1 MTPTEA
7 LIQVAKDLHHLANTL
22 ELLVNV
28 PNAEYIPTD
37 DDTEVPTV
45 EEAPVVETSVEDDHG
60 ITLEQIRT
68 VLQQKSRSGLRN
80 EVNNLIL
87 AFGVTQ
93 LSDVPYDKYPEL
105 LLAAEEM

>member
-1 MTPTEA
+1 MTVKEA
-7 LIQVAKDLHHLANTL
+7 TMQVAKDLRHLANAL
-22 ELLVNV
+22 ELMVEV

-37 DDTEVPTV
+37 DYENTTPS
-45 EEAPVVETSVEDDHG
+45 PVADHG
-60 ITLEQIRT
+60 ITLEQIRKILT
-68 VLQQKSRSGLRN
+68 EKSRAGLRN

>member
-7 LIQVAKDLHHLANTL
+7 LVQVAKDLHHLANTL
-22 ELLVNV
+22 ELLVKV
-28 PNAEYIPTD
+28 PDAEYIPTD
-37 DDTEVPTV
+37 DDIDVPTV
-45 EEAPVVETSVEDDHG
+45 DETPVVKDHG

-68 VLQQKSRSGLRN
+68 ILQQKSRSGLRN

-87 AFGVTQ
+87 AFGVKQ
-93 LSDVPYDKYPEL
+93 LSDVPYEKYPEL

>member
-1 MTPTEA
+1 MTSTEA
-7 LIQVAKDLHHLANTL
+7 LIQIAKDLHHLANTL
-22 ELLVNV
+22 ELLVSV

-37 DDTEVPTV
+37 DETPT
-45 EEAPVVETSVEDDHG
+45 PVVEETPVVKDHG

-93 LSDVPYDKYPEL
+93 LSDVPYEKYPEL

>member
-1 MTPTEA
+1 MTTTDA
-7 LIQVAKDLHHLANTL
+7 LLEIAKTLHHLANTI
-22 ELLVNV
+22 ELSIVA
-28 PNAEYIPTD
+28 PGAELIPTD
-37 DDTEVPTV
+37 DDSSFEDINKK
-45 EEAPVVETSVEDDHG
+45 ETIDHG
-60 ITLEQIRT
+60 ITLERIRT

-93 LSDVPYDKYPEL
+93 LSDVPYEKYPEL

>member
-1 MTPTEA
+1 MMTPTEA
-7 LIQVAKDLHHLANTL
+7 LVQVAKDLHHLANTL

-37 DDTEVPTV
+37 DDTDIPTV
-45 EEAPVVETSVEDDHG
+45 AETPVVKDHG

>member
-1 MTPTEA
+1 MTVKDAA
-7 LIQVAKDLHHLANTL
+7 LQVAKDLRHLANAI
-22 ELLVNV
+22 ELMVEV
-28 PNAEYIPTD
+28 PNAEYLPTD
-37 DDTEVPTV
+37 
-45 EEAPVVETSVEDDHG
+45 EDGITNPPADELKVDNHG
-60 ITLEQIRT
+60 ITLEQIRKILT
-68 VLQQKSRSGLRN
+68 EKSRAGLRN